1 MGLVNVYKMSTF
13 RPFIP
18 YRYKAEIWN
27 NYDEAP
33 DPKNI
38 LEFTVKSINQP
49 VFKLNTENKVY
60 FGNTAFVIPI
70 FKFGETSLEITFE
83 ETDDMTVF
91 STLAGW
97 LGTALYKTVNNGLL
111 NVRITQYSED
121 MTRTVDSITYICR
134 IKDYSMPNFNNNG
147 FGAPIEITA
156 NFNVVYV
163 LEHPKQFVTNANDNF
178 MHDEFD
184 GVDFSSRIEIAQ
196 EDQKIQDKTLIPYDL
211 SGQLEK
217 GKAMQNLK
225 TEQIKMST
233 VITQEAMI
241 AMGYDINSEKD
252 VNAFNNVLKEN
263 KINADDGINNAELS
277 TLVNMINK
285 NHKADQIN
293 DDLITALKE
302 NINVLEEVNNEYNN
316 LLKETTSPKNYKTTS
331 SNKGGN
337 TDFVVTDTELT
348 ANLKKIHS
356 KGYTNVSMETLRTV
370 SVENATR
377 MSNAYNGLTSDLS
390 NTKYSTSINTYNDP
404 GHEAGIGSDKGS
416 HLTGQKVDLTFY
428 KNGKKITKENSTAE
442 DREFLSKIAKQ
453 NGLIINWESSDG
465 SDSGWGDVALS
476 NALSINNEGKIE
488 NIKIKPWTKEN
499 QYYDSKRKKHRDFNT

>member
-18 YRYKAEIWN
+18 YRFKAEIWN
-27 NYDEAP
+27 NYEEEP

-91 STLAGW
+91 STLASW

-121 MTRTVDSITYICR
+121 MTRTVDSITYVCR

-163 LEHPKQFVTNANDNF
+163 LDQPKQFVTAANDNF

-211 SGQLEK
+211 SGKLSK
-217 GKAMQNLK
+217 GKAMEDLK
-225 TEQIKMST
+225 NEQIKMST
-233 VITQEAMI
+233 VIRQEAMI
-241 AMGYDINSEKD
+241 AMGYDITSEKD
-252 VNAFNNVLKEN
+252 VNAFKNVLKEN
-263 KINADDGINNAELS
+263 KINADDGLNNAELK
-277 TLVNMINK
+277 TLVGIINK
-285 NHKADQIN
+285 NHKTDQIN
-293 DDLITALKE
+293 EDLVSALQE
-302 NINVLEEVNNEYNN
+302 NINSLEETNKKYNS
-316 LLKETTSPKNYKTTS
+316 LLKETTTYSKTTT
-331 SNKGGN
+331 GRTTG
-337 TDFVVTDTELT
+337 TADFVVTQNELD
-348 ANLKKIHS
+348 ANLQKIHG
-356 KGYTNVSMETLRTV
+356 KGYKDVSMETLRTV

-377 MSNAYNGLTSDLS
+377 MSNAYNGLTSDLA
-390 NTKYSTSINTYNDP
+390 NTKYSTRINTFNDP
-404 GHEAGIGSDKGS
+404 DHEVGIGSDKGS
-416 HLTGQKVDLTFY
+416 HILSQKVDITFY
-428 KNGKKITKENSTAE
+428 KDGVKITPKNASAE
-442 DREFLSKIAKQ
+442 DREFLNKIATQ
-453 NGLIINWESSDG
+453 NGLIINWESSGG
-465 SDSGWGDVALS
+465 SDSGWGDTALS
-476 NALSINNEGKIE
+476 NALSINKEGKIE
-488 NIKIKPWTKEN
+488 NINIKPWLKEDE
-499 QYYDSKRKKHRDFNT
+499 YYDSGKKSKRKFNA